1 MTYMVM
7 VSYGTQALPL
17 AHHTYGLALLVRSQ
31 FWLGPKFDASLLGG
45 CPPPIG
51 TSKDTASFVLRQG

>member
-7 VSYGTQALPL
+7 VSYGTQALAL

-31 FWLGPKFDASLLGG
+31 MCGMDACRNLSASMPVPSGTGYSL
-45 CPPPIG
+45 
-51 TSKDTASFVLRQG
+51 TKR